1 LLLLLGRTTMAFGV
15 EGRVPFLDHR
25 LVEAALAV
33 PERVRTPGGAQKG
46 LERRMAAAYLPPD
59 VLAAPKH
66 GFVAPVQAWMATN
79 MGAPA
84 RRILEST
91 RALERGWWTKAGIAR
106 LFADPH
112 RHAWRIYS
120 LLMLEL
126 AVRTTVEYAGRTP
139 PTATLAEMADEA

>member
-1 LLLLLGRTTMAFGV
+1 
-15 EGRVPFLDHR
+15 
-25 LVEAALAV
+25 
-33 PERVRTPGGAQKG
+33 
-46 LERRMAAAYLPPD
+46 
-59 VLAAPKH
+59 
-66 GFVAPVQAWMATN
+66 MATN